1 MSGSLQDE
9 VAAMEGGAASGKAF
23 AAVASAD
30 EDTLRRRL
38 REAESAS
45 TALRQQNAQLSRE
58 VATSRERT
66 QVRCCGACCCVL
78 LLCVVVVHGIVTC
91 LTSQA
96 MEQKYDEMLAT
107 LSQLRADNIVLSRAL
122 RDRPRSK

>member
-66 QVRCCGACCCVL
+66 QVRWCGVVLLCCCAWH
-78 LLCVVVVHGIVTC
+78 CDMSHI
-91 LTSQA
+91 TSYGA
-96 MEQKYDEMLAT
+96 E
-107 LSQLRADNIVLSRAL
+107 V
-122 RDRPRSK
+122 